1 MVKPGENLCKR
12 ALQNGVAECNG
23 ADLLAECTILSRTL
37 NIANVSEGHHD
48 KCTIRNAIRNKK
60 QQENNRDLKTYIFQ
74 KHIDMTKEHDHIV
87 FWI

>member
-48 KCTIRNAIRNKK
+48 KCKIRNAIRNK
-60 QQENNRDLKTYIFQ
+60 NNKKTTEMR
-74 KHIDMTKEHDHIV
+74 KHIYFKNILT
-87 FWI
+87 